1 MPQPDALGHF
11 RQCPCVTDWIIF
23 RLSAVNPFSRPL
35 RSILNMSSSAGL
47 HTPRSPF
54 SGAAPLALRPLSAIA
69 ASAAGGVPE
78 ARIKRLLSDLL
89 PSLMGLH
96 AQGEICGDISLD
108 TVGMDE
114 GARAHLLPELALPRS
129 RRTGLTPIPGF
140 APFELYTDSA
150 EWPRGPWT
158 DVYALC
164 AVMHALVIGLRP
176 PPAPERR
183 ATDSF
188 EPLLSLGLTKYSPAF
203 LGAIDRGLAML
214 PADRPQTLA
223 ELAAMLD
230 IPAYAEAA
238 PVAREAS
245 RADVAAPVAPA
256 AQEVRKP
263 RNAGRPLLVLL
274 LLVALIGVGIYA
286 WVRLG
291 IGTTNSLITR
301 SEVVQPNPPAVPPV
315 PTTAPADPPASTA
328 APASTP
334 APQPA
339 PPVPVAGTAQGSAP
353 EAAPTGE
360 HGAAATTL
368 AEAPVGSAPPAPA
381 SSAMPT
387 EPASAAT
394 APIPEAAAPAQD
406 EAPKPKPVPVLV
418 RLDIRP
424 WGEVW
429 INGVARG
436 ISPPVKELRLIPGKY
451 QVVLRNADL
460 PPYRTT
466 LEVRPGKPAVISH
479 VFE

>member
-1 MPQPDALGHF
+1 
-11 RQCPCVTDWIIF
+11 
-23 RLSAVNPFSRPL
+23 
-35 RSILNMSSSAGL
+35 MSSSAGL

-183 ATDSF
+183 ATDSY

-301 SEVVQPNPPAVPPV
+301 SEVVQPNPPAVP
-315 PTTAPADPPASTA
+315 TTAPADPPASTA

-339 PPVPVAGTAQGSAP
+339 PPVPVAGTALGSAP

-360 HGAAATTL
+360 RGAAAATP
-368 AEAPVGSAPPAPA
+368 ADAPVGSAPPAPA

-387 EPASAAT
+387 EPGSAAT

>member
-1 MPQPDALGHF
+1 
-11 RQCPCVTDWIIF
+11 
-23 RLSAVNPFSRPL
+23 
-35 RSILNMSSSAGL
+35 MSSSAGL

-183 ATDSF
+183 ATDSY

>member
-1 MPQPDALGHF
+1 
-11 RQCPCVTDWIIF
+11 
-23 RLSAVNPFSRPL
+23 
-35 RSILNMSSSAGL
+35 MSSSAGL

-183 ATDSF
+183 ATDSY

-301 SEVVQPNPPAVPPV
+301 SEVVQPNPPAVP
-315 PTTAPADPPASTA
+315 TTAPADPPASTA

-339 PPVPVAGTAQGSAP
+339 PPVPVAGTALGSAP

-360 HGAAATTL
+360 RGAVAATP
-368 AEAPVGSAPPAPA
+368 ADAPVGSAPPAPA

>member
-1 MPQPDALGHF
+1 
-11 RQCPCVTDWIIF
+11 
-23 RLSAVNPFSRPL
+23 
-35 RSILNMSSSAGL
+35 MSSSVGL

-78 ARIKRLLSDLL
+78 SRIKRLLADLL
-89 PSLMGLH
+89 PALMGLH

-114 GARAHLLPELALPRS
+114 GARAHLLPELAVPRS
-129 RRTGLTPIPGF
+129 HRAGVTPVPGF

-164 AVMHALVIGLRP
+164 AVMHALVTGLRP

-183 ATDSF
+183 AADSY
-188 EPLLSLGLTKYSPAF
+188 EPLVSLGLTKYSLAF
-203 LGAIDRGLAML
+203 LGVIDRGLAML

-223 ELAAMLD
+223 ELAAMLE
-230 IPAYAEAA
+230 ISAYAETPPAAQKTSQAEAISAPPA
-238 PVAREAS
+238 PVA
-245 RADVAAPVAPA
+245 VAGKPRGGGRPLLALLLVLALIGAGIYAWVRYGLGGSNAVITRSELVQPNPPAIAPAPAPVAPA
-256 AQEVRKP
+256 APAPSPEPPAPSASQPAPPESANP
-263 RNAGRPLLVLL
+263 
-274 LLVALIGVGIYA
+274 
-286 WVRLG
+286 
-291 IGTTNSLITR
+291 GTTTSAPEAGSPVTPG
-301 SEVVQPNPPAVPPV
+301 SAAVPPV
-315 PTTAPADPPASTA
+315 APVPVTPAEPGMSAPAPIPPAVQEPA
-328 APASTP
+328 APAV
-334 APQPA
+334 Q
-339 PPVPVAGTAQGSAP
+339 
-353 EAAPTGE
+353 E
-360 HGAAATTL
+360 
-368 AEAPVGSAPPAPA
+368 
-381 SSAMPT
+381 
-387 EPASAAT
+387 
-394 APIPEAAAPAQD
+394 

-451 QVVLRNADL
+451 QVVLRNANL
-460 PPYRTT
+460 PPYRAT
-466 LEVRPGKPAVISH
+466 LEVKAGKPAVISH

>member
-1 MPQPDALGHF
+1 
-11 RQCPCVTDWIIF
+11 
-23 RLSAVNPFSRPL
+23 
-35 RSILNMSSSAGL
+35 MSSSAGL

-183 ATDSF
+183 ATDSY

-328 APASTP
+328 APASMP

-360 HGAAATTL
+360 RGAAAATS
-368 AEAPVGSAPPAPA
+368 AETPVGSAPPASA
-381 SSAMPT
+381 SPAMPT
-387 EPASAAT
+387 EPAAAAGA

-460 PPYRTT
+460 PPYRAT

>member
-1 MPQPDALGHF
+1 
-11 RQCPCVTDWIIF
+11 
-23 RLSAVNPFSRPL
+23 
-35 RSILNMSSSAGL
+35 MSSSAGL

-183 ATDSF
+183 ATDSY

-245 RADVAAPVAPA
+245 GRCRRAGRACGTRGAQAAQCRPAVAGAVALGGADRGGYLCLGPPGYRNDEFAHHPVRSGTAQSACRAARADHG
-256 AQEVRKP
+256 
-263 RNAGRPLLVLL
+263 AGRP
-274 LLVALIGVGIYA
+274 AGFNG
-286 WVRLG
+286 G
-291 IGTTNSLITR
+291 
-301 SEVVQPNPPAVPPV
+301 
-315 PTTAPADPPASTA
+315 AS
-328 APASTP
+328 STP

-360 HGAAATTL
+360 RGAAAATS

-381 SSAMPT
+381 SPAMPT
-387 EPASAAT
+387 EPAAAAT

>member
-1 MPQPDALGHF
+1 
-11 RQCPCVTDWIIF
+11 
-23 RLSAVNPFSRPL
+23 
-35 RSILNMSSSAGL
+35 MSSSAGL

-183 ATDSF
+183 ATDSY

-301 SEVVQPNPPAVPPV
+301 SEVVQPNPPAVP
-315 PTTAPADPPASTA
+315 TTASADPPASTA

-339 PPVPVAGTAQGSAP
+339 PPVPVAGTALGSAP

-360 HGAAATTL
+360 RGAAAATP
-368 AEAPVGSAPPAPA
+368 ADAPVGSAPPAPA

>member
-1 MPQPDALGHF
+1 
-11 RQCPCVTDWIIF
+11 
-23 RLSAVNPFSRPL
+23 
-35 RSILNMSSSAGL
+35 MSSSAGL

-183 ATDSF
+183 ATDSY

-301 SEVVQPNPPAVPPV
+301 SEVVQPNPPAV

>member
-1 MPQPDALGHF
+1 
-11 RQCPCVTDWIIF
+11 
-23 RLSAVNPFSRPL
+23 
-35 RSILNMSSSAGL
+35 MSSSAGL

-183 ATDSF
+183 ATDSY

-315 PTTAPADPPASTA
+315 PTMAPADPPASTA

-334 APQPA
+334 SPQPA
-339 PPVPVAGTAQGSAP
+339 PPVPVAGTAQGSEA
-353 EAAPTGE
+353 EAAPAGE
-360 HGAAATTL
+360 SGAAATTP
-368 AEAPVGSAPPAPA
+368 AEAPVGAAPPVPA
-381 SSAMPT
+381 SPAMPT

-394 APIPEAAAPAQD
+394 APTPEAAAPAQD